1 MTFAEGAA
9 VPRFRLP
16 PLFHTPTPGRSS
28 PAAPAQPAPA
38 VPAAPASVPT
48 ATPAMPTAV
57 PAAPPA
63 PAARAAE
70 LLSERSLDRQL
81 GALGAGG
88 AQPVRAALADALSVV
103 PPTPPAAPSAPS
115 IQRLYDDKAFQSLYG
130 FVMGRLEQ
138 VASGQRSWD
147 KLWQV
152 KGFVEASQFVLQGTA
167 LPGQPSVDEPPLF
180 QRFTGAQERRALCHL
195 LLLLMP
201 EETRTERPMQRDGSR
216 AAPQSLFEPFP
227 DAVIARADEGFALR
241 AGDLPKVAPVFTAPL
256 GTPALIDSVFRR
268 GQQGT
273 FLASKSFC
281 PGAMVQDRKDIHPT
295 GTDKRQQSGHTGD
308 PIFVKIDD
316 VIEVDG
322 RKMAKVHVPAQHKQW
337 MGDHGGTVQGHQVL
351 GQIDHVIDVH
361 GQPVLGAD
369 GKPQDILI
377 PVDHLADYLFDPG
390 RGTGAGGLD
399 LTRSEDRAIALCYG
413 AELKQRYLTDST
425 GTTRSLFDWLEQAS
439 ATTPPE
445 DLTRIKREVRDAA
458 WQAVA
463 KHACHPRRTH
473 FKIDLG
479 GEKGDWQHQA
489 FDLLNSTG
497 MMQDCGNRYE
507 KDKSS
512 TQDMHELAWT
522 SKFLERG
529 FVGGSLDCYGLAD
542 AFDRLQATFLTPLGV
557 LTTTDISEG
566 HGAELVRI
574 LEQPDA
580 AGVVQAGEL
589 YKSKLNELITAV
601 DVRISSGRGPAAE
614 YMENW
619 PGYLDIA
626 PPTKKRS
633 DLAAAQKRLEG
644 ILHAL
649 DAGG

>member
-1 MTFAEGAA
+1 
-9 VPRFRLP
+9 
-16 PLFHTPTPGRSS
+16 S
-28 PAAPAQPAPA
+28 
-38 VPAAPASVPT
+38 
-48 ATPAMPTAV
+48 
-57 PAAPPA
+57 
-63 PAARAAE
+63 
-70 LLSERSLDRQL
+70 
-81 GALGAGG
+81 ALGASG
-88 AQPVRAALADALSVV
+88 AQPVRRGLADALSVV
-103 PPTPPAAPSAPS
+103 PPGPPAPPAAPS
-115 IQRLYDDKAFQSLYG
+115 IQRLYDDKAFQELYG

-138 VASGQRSWD
+138 VSSGQRSWD

-152 KGFVEASQFVLQGTA
+152 QSFVEASQFVLKGAA
-167 LPGQPSVDEPPLF
+167 LPGHGVVDAPPLF
-180 QRFTGAQERRALCHL
+180 QRFTGQQERRALCHL

-201 EETRTERPMQRDGSR
+201 EETRTERALQRDGSR
-216 AAPQSLFEPFP
+216 AAPQSLFSPFP
-227 DAVIARADEGFALR
+227 DAVITRADEDFALKS
-241 AGDLPKVAPVFTAPL
+241 GDLPKVAQVFTAPL
-256 GTPALIDSVFRR
+256 RSPALIDTIFRR

-281 PGAMVQDRKDIHPT
+281 PGAMVQDRKDIHPS
-295 GTDKRQQSGHTGD
+295 GTDKRQQAGHTGD

-322 RKMAKVHVPAQHKQW
+322 RRMAKVHVPPQHKQW
-337 MGDHGGTVQGHQVL
+337 MGDHGGTVQGHEVL
-351 GQIDHVIDVH
+351 GRIDHVVDVR
-361 GQPVLGAD
+361 GQPVLGPD

-399 LTRSEDRAIALCYG
+399 LSRTEDRAIALCYG
-413 AELKQRYLTDST
+413 AELKQRYLTDSA
-425 GTTRSLFDWLEQAS
+425 GTTRSLFDWLEQAND
-439 ATTPPE
+439 AMDPA
-445 DLTRIKREVRDAA
+445 DLTRIKQEVRDAA
-458 WQAVA
+458 WQSVA
-463 KHACHPRRTH
+463 KYACHPRRTH
-473 FKIDLG
+473 FKIDLAG
-479 GEKGDWQHQA
+479 DKGDWQHQA

-507 KDKSS
+507 KDKDS

-529 FVGGSLDCYGLAD
+529 FLGGSLDCYGLAD
-542 AFDRLQATFLTPLGV
+542 AYDRLQATFLAPLGI

-574 LEQPDA
+574 LEHPDQS
-580 AGVVQAGEL
+580 GVVQAGEL

-626 PPTKKRS
+626 PPTKKRA
-633 DLAAAQKRLEG
+633 DIVAAQNRLEG
-644 ILHAL
+644 ILQSL
-649 DAGG
+649 GAGS